1 MGKRGNL
8 YCLDWPRD
16 RRIIERTIPFYPRA
30 EKRQDEVADDPAF
43 LPAVCHCLEQAV
55 LRQQA
60 TLGTACSKQW
70 HTVSQLPGVKKGA
83 G

>member
-8 YCLDWPRD
+8 YRLDWPRD

-30 EKRQDEVADDPAF
+30 GKRQDEVGDDPAF

-55 LRQQA
+55 ARGYSITRRNERRGLNRRVRR
-60 TLGTACSKQW
+60 T
-70 HTVSQLPGVKKGA
+70 
-83 G
+83 